1 MRIQLVIDARQYI
14 LTQPILFNVHTRFV
28 LWGGCIDVIAKTVKA
43 RNSSPFCRIFINKLQ
58 DDDVMESNMIMMLYM
73 I

>member
-28 LWGGCIDVIAKTVKA
+28 LWGGCIDVIAKTAKA
-43 RNSSPFCRIFINKLQ
+43 RNSSPFCRIFINK
-58 DDDVMESNMIMMLYM
+58 
-73 I
+73 